1 MSRLVKFAKQVLS
14 HLEVRIQDL
23 RNTLKETVKETDDTV
38 EAQAKTFRIWMWSS
52 AAGLTLIVI
61 ASVVSMSGKTSTSD
75 SQAVTSGRDLTMLE
89 SLPDG
94 FVIAPID
101 PTNVDSL
108 DSIFDEHGY
117 ADLYQSGTGDSRGK
131 CIARGLPL
139 VRAPKNRR
147 RFAVLVPDEQA
158 SVLAELNE
166 PVLVILRKKPLQ
178 GKDASR
184 KRTPGESPLIREI
197 KGRIDLIQ
205 EDIPEIAQTPE
216 PGARS

>member
-1 MSRLVKFAKQVLS
+1 MSRLVKFAKQVLN
-14 HLEVRIQDL
+14 HLEAQLQHL
-23 RNTLKETVKETDDTV
+23 RTAVKETDDTV

-52 AAGLTLIVI
+52 AAGLALVVI
-61 ASVVSMSGKTSTSD
+61 ASVVSMASGSAPAETKTI
-75 SQAVTSGRDLTMLE
+75 AGERDITMLE

-94 FVIAPID
+94 FVIAPIE
-101 PTNVDSL
+101 PTNAESL

-117 ADLYQSGTGDSRGK
+117 ADLYRTGTGDSRGAR
-131 CIARGLPL
+131 IARGLPL

-166 PVLVILRKKPLQ
+166 PVLVILRKKPLEATDVSKKKPS
-178 GKDASR
+178 GR
-184 KRTPGESPLIREI
+184 SPLIREI

-205 EDIPEIAQTPE
+205 EDIPDTAQTPE
-216 PGARS
+216 SGAKS

>member
-1 MSRLVKFAKQVLS
+1 MSPLAKFAKQVLNRLEARLQ
-14 HLEVRIQDL
+14 HLREVAKD
-23 RNTLKETVKETDDTV
+23 TDDTV

-52 AAGLTLIVI
+52 AAGLTLVVI
-61 ASVVSMSGKTSTSD
+61 ASVVSMSSKSSEPETH
-75 SQAVTSGRDLTMLE
+75 AVASPRDITMLE

-101 PTNVDSL
+101 PTNADSL

-117 ADLYQSGTGDSRGK
+117 ADLYQAGNGDSRGK

-166 PVLVILRKKPLQ
+166 PVLVILRKKPVKST
-178 GKDASR
+178 GDAKKKSPR
-184 KRTPGESPLIREI
+184 ESPLIREI
-197 KGRIDLIQ
+197 RGRIDLIQ

-216 PGARS
+216 SGAKS